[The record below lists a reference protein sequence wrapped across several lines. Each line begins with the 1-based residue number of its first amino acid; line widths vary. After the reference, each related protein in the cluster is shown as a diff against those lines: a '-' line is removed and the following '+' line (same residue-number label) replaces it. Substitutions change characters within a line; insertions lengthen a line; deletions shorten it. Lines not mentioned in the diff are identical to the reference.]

1 MTVRTDWNV
10 EFTEPGNPSVT
21 TYGVEWRLMSDGS
34 VFLHARKNT
43 DTKWLVFK
51 NFDKLRSISED
62 VEDTLRAALN
72 EATIAQ
78 Q

>member
-1 MTVRTDWNV
+1 
-10 EFTEPGNPSVT
+10 
-21 TYGVEWRLMSDGS
+21 MSDGS

-51 NFDKLRSISED
+51 NSDKLRSISKD